1 MEQEFSEFR
10 ESDKSLKYDPG
21 SVIAS
26 WSPIQEVV
34 SSNPCTE
41 MTNIFTARNEV
52 GARLYFHRHL

>member
-10 ESDKSLKYDPG
+10 ESDKSLKHEPG

-34 SSNPCTE
+34 GSNPCTE
-41 MTNIFTARNEV
+41 ITSIFVTELIQFIESV
-52 GARLYFHRHL
+52 